1 MSNLYCPCISQQMFF
16 DEVLK
21 LCVYYLVMYCRRVT
35 LNFRIQISNLS
46 VLFFHVLTET
56 FVWKRVLTMGTP
68 PSARDSHT
76 CSSWKNKII
85 VIGGEDASDYY
96 LSDVHVLDT
105 GYYLSCVVVFPK
117 F

>member
-1 MSNLYCPCISQQMFF
+1 M
-16 DEVLK
+16 
-21 LCVYYLVMYCRRVT
+21 CVYYLVMYCSMVT
-35 LNFRIQISNLS
+35 WILFRMQNSNLN
-46 VLFFHVLTET
+46 VLFFHVLTES
-56 FVWKRVLTMGTP
+56 FVWKRVLTTGIP

-105 GYYLSCVVVFPK
+105 GDIFFLQRFINFTGK
-117 F
+117 INFGIFLF